1 MTETTLSQ
9 DRGDTQDRGD
19 KNAEQGLAPVMLGG
33 GGGGGEGDSKIYC
46 FVEDSARRD
55 RWLAVFRK
63 HGLVV
68 EKRE

>member
-1 MTETTLSQ
+1 
-9 DRGDTQDRGD
+9 
-19 KNAEQGLAPVMLGG
+19 MLGG